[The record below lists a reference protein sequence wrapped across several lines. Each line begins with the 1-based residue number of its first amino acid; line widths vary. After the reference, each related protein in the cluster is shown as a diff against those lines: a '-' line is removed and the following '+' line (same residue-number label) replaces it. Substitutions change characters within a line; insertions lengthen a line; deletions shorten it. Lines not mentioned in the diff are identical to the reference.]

1 MVYTKQRFILI
12 PVALYCLLLLLMD
25 YAGVDIWLAKTVYH
39 FEGMTWSLKHH
50 WLTEEVLHRGGRL
63 LNYAGAAVVLSV
75 AIYWHSMK
83 IQSDRRDAIL
93 LLCLSLA
100 LSFISVNY
108 LKAITNVDCPWDLT
122 MFGGDMP
129 YTHLFADKPDT
140 LPLSR
145 CFPAGHASA
154 GYAWIALYY
163 FFQRVAP
170 RFQMI
175 GLVVGLS
182 LGLIF
187 GIGQQLRGAHFIS
200 HDLTTLFL
208 CWLIAFCVF
217 NVGNNCDNAVKRS
230 Q

>member
-1 MVYTKQRFILI
+1 MVYTKHRFTLI
-12 PVALYCLLLLLMD
+12 PIALYFLLLLLMD

-39 FEGMTWSLKHH
+39 FEGMAWSLKHH
-50 WLTEEVLHRGGRL
+50 ELTEEVIRKDGRL
-63 LNYAGAAVVLSV
+63 INYAGVAAVLGV
-75 AIYWHSMK
+75 AIYWHSIK
-83 IQSDRRDAIL
+83 AQSVRRDAIL
-93 LLCLSLA
+93 RLCLSLA

-140 LPLSR
+140 LPLSC

-170 RFQMI
+170 RFQVI

-187 GIGQQLRGAHFIS
+187 GIGQQLRGAYFIS